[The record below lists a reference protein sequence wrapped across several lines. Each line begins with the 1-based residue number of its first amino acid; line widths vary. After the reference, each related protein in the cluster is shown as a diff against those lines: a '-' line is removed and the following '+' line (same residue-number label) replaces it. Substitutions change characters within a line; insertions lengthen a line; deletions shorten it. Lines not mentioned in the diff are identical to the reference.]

1 MKRFLLLLLTLLLL
15 AGCGREDIL
24 STDDQTEPLETEV
37 VTEPTIPWVEEK
49 GMAWDAEG
57 ILKEMPLTIPDSMH
71 YSAIMNFDG
80 DLLLWSIDDHL
91 EQCMLEMVLVELD
104 DGSVTATCDFP
115 VSEFV
120 APQCLDD
127 MLYICDGKAGLVTA
141 LNKELQTTEQW
152 EIEQTDGGLN
162 MGGNGIL
169 YHSTSDE
176 HLMATNLST
185 GETYP
190 ALEGDPAVGW
200 VSIDGSIMVIRC
212 YLPETGAPDFVAMDL
227 MTGTYT
233 YAGAPRNAGSAS
245 KAGDTW
251 MYEYYI
257 EGYSYELYSAGNEPK
272 RIVLESSSV
281 TLLKEGYLLNTSADT
296 TILSLHALDGSV
308 ISACRV
314 AEREMGYID
323 NRMIWNEAQNGYFL
337 ILRNY
342 GDTARLLFWDVN
354 KTIEHEALTLEDI
367 PEPEEYQQRLEE
379 RAAELGKKY
388 GVNILVGE
396 ECDTQFDE
404 FYATQITDFEKVSAA
419 LSTLDKALSAYPEG
433 FIRQLR
439 YDTVYGI
446 TIQLICDLQA
456 DGSGRTG
463 GGYAAFT
470 QTRWEDALMV
480 IDIEDSSEQTYYH
493 EFSHIIDKYLEW
505 DAGQRS
511 DALYSESGWIDFNP
525 GWFGGYTYDYSWEQN
540 LSTGGAFID
549 GYATISPTE
558 DRARVMEYA
567 MLEWTSYN
575 FEQGTTLSRKLDY
588 YARCIRD
595 AFDTTGWTGAP
606 LWEQHLR

>member
-1 MKRFLLLLLTLLLL
+1 MKRLLIVLLMLLLLV
-15 AGCGREDIL
+15 GCGREEIL
-24 STDDQTEPLETEV
+24 PTDAPTEPTEV
-37 VTEPTIPWVEEK
+37 VEVTEPPIPWVEEK
-49 GMAWDAEG
+49 GMAWDQEG
-57 ILKEMPLTIPDSMH
+57 ILKEMPLTIPDGMH
-71 YSAIMNFDG
+71 YTATMDFDG

-104 DGSVTATCDFP
+104 DGSVVATRDVP

-120 APQCLDD
+120 SPQCLGD
-127 MLYICDGKAGLVTA
+127 MIYICDGVGGLVTA

-152 EIEQTDGGLN
+152 EIEPTDGSLN

-169 YHSTSDE
+169 YHSTSEE
-176 HLMATNLST
+176 HLMAININT
-185 GETYP
+185 GETAP
-190 ALEGDPAVGW
+190 VLEGDPSVGW
-200 VSIDGSIMVIRC
+200 VSISGSTMVIRC
-212 YLPETGAPDFVAMDL
+212 YLPDTGAPDFATLDL

-233 YAGAPRNAGSAS
+233 YAGAPRTAGSAS
-245 KAGDTW
+245 KVGDTW
-251 MYEYYI
+251 MYEYYG
-257 EGYSYELYSAGNEPK
+257 EEYSYELYTAGAEPR
-272 RIVLESSSV
+272 RIVPESSMI
-281 TLLKEGYLLNTSADT
+281 TLLKEGYLLNTSADNT
-296 TILSLHALDGSV
+296 TLSLHALDGSV
-308 ISACRV
+308 ISACKV

-323 NRMIWNEAQNGYFL
+323 SRMIWNEANNGYFL

-342 GDTARLLFWDVN
+342 GDTARLLFWDVS
-354 KTIEHEALTLEDI
+354 KTIEQEALTLEDI
-367 PEPEEYQQRLEE
+367 PEPEEYQQRLQE

-396 ECDTQFDE
+396 QCDTQFDE
-404 FYATQITDFEKVSAA
+404 FSATLATDYEQVNQA
-419 LSTLDKALSAYPEG
+419 LGVLDRALAVYPEG
-433 FIRQLR
+433 FLRQLR

-446 TIQLICDLQA
+446 NIHLIRDLQA

-470 QTRWEDALMV
+470 QIQWENALMV
-480 IDIEDSSEQTYYH
+480 VDIEDSSEQTYYH
-493 EFSHIIDKYLEW
+493 EISHIIDKYLEW

-511 DALYSESGWIDFNP
+511 DALYSEDGWADLNP

-540 LSTGGAFID
+540 LSADGAFID
-549 GYATISPTE
+549 GYATITPTE

-567 MLEWTSYN
+567 MLEWASYN
-575 FEQGTTLSRKLDY
+575 FQQGTILFRKLDY